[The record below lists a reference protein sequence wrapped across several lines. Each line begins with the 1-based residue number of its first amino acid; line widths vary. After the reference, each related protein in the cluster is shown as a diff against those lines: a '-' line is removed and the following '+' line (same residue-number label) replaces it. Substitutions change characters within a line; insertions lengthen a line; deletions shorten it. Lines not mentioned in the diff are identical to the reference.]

1 MSANSRLTNAYCI
14 AARYS
19 LEAGTGT
26 TSAASASFSPD
37 RNHTS
42 GVFCIMADF
51 DQTSGSSTSAR
62 KWGFAVFLGALFLVH
77 APTAIAQSPTIGG
90 CPVFPPDNIWN
101 TPIDQLPVDSRS
113 RDYVA
118 SIGADVHL
126 HPDFGAG
133 LYEGAPM
140 GIPYVLVPMN
150 QPKVAIHFRKFDD
163 EQPAGEESDAGPYPI
178 PRNAPIEG
186 GPNSHDDRHVLVV
199 QQGSCTLFEL
209 YKAVPNRDG
218 SWNAVSAAR
227 FDLES
232 HELRIDG
239 HTSADAAGL
248 PILPGLVRY
257 EEVAAGRDPPCL
269 ALHGAPH
276 AEGLC
281 LACTSFRLRE
291 HGRRPTATWPALPP
305 ARRFRRVRLLPCEPG
320 DPARPSDL
328 RNDPRRQRVAL
339 VPQRRAASRLEQRP
353 AARVA
358 PGQGLG
364 LRGGR
369 HLVAHARPQ
378 FRSSRQLN
386 WPCMRVVTAY
396 AIAMSAALS
405 VHLAYPWDAAGPF
418 RSGAS

>member
-1 MSANSRLTNAYCI
+1 MSENSRSTNAYRN

-26 TSAASASFSPD
+26 ASDASASFSPD

-51 DQTSGSSTSAR
+51 DQTSCSSTSAR

-90 CPVFPPDNIWN
+90 CSVFPPDNIWN

-126 HPDFGAG
+126 HPDFGVG
-133 LYEGAPM
+133 LYEGAPL
-140 GIPYVLVPMN
+140 GIPYVVVPMN
-150 QPKVAIHFRKFDD
+150 QPKVAIHFRKFAD
-163 EQPAGEESDAGPYPI
+163 EQPASDESDAGPYPI
-178 PRNAPIEG
+178 PRNSPIEG
-186 GPNSHDDRHVLVV
+186 GPNSKDDRHVLVV

-257 EEVAAGRDPPCL
+257 EEVAAGDIRHALRFTTPRTRKAYLWPARHFASDSTDDALPPLGQRFRLRGDFDVSGFSPANKVILRALQTYGMFL
-269 ALHGAPH
+269 ADNGSPWFLSGAPH
-276 AEGLC
+276 P
-281 LACTSFRLRE
+281 SWNNDQLRE
-291 HGRRPTATWPALPP
+291 L
-305 ARRFRRVRLLPCEPG
+305 RRVKGSDFEAVDISSLMR
-320 DPARPSDL
+320 DPNS
-328 RNDPRRQRVAL
+328 
-339 VPQRRAASRLEQRP
+339 
-353 AARVA
+353 
-358 PGQGLG
+358 GQ
-364 LRGGR
+364 
-369 HLVAHARPQ
+369 
-378 FRSSRQLN
+378 
-386 WPCMRVVTAY
+386 
-396 AIAMSAALS
+396 
-405 VHLAYPWDAAGPF
+405 AGN
-418 RSGAS
+418 

>member
-1 MSANSRLTNAYCI
+1 MSANSRLTNAYRI

-26 TSAASASFSPD
+26 TSAASASFSSD
-37 RNHTS
+37 SNHPS

-51 DQTSGSSTSAR
+51 DQISGSSTSAR

-90 CPVFPPDNIWN
+90 CSVFPPDNIWN
-101 TPIDQLPVDSRS
+101 TPIDRLPVDPRS

-133 LYEGAPM
+133 LYEGAPL
-140 GIPYVLVPMN
+140 GIPYVVVPMH
-150 QPKVAIHFRKFDD
+150 QPKVAIHFRKFGD
-163 EQPAGEESDAGPYPI
+163 EQPAGDESDAGPYPI

-186 GPNSHDDRHVLVV
+186 GPNSKDDRHVLVV

-218 SWNAVSAAR
+218 SWNAASAAR

-248 PILPGLVRY
+248 PILPGLVRF
-257 EEVAAGRDPPCL
+257 EEVAAGDIRHALRFTTPRTRKAYLWPARHFASESTDDALPPLGQRFRLRGDFDVSGFSPANQVILRALQTYGMFL
-269 ALHGAPH
+269 ADNGSPWFLSGAPH
-276 AEGLC
+276 P
-281 LACTSFRLRE
+281 SWNNDQLRE
-291 HGRRPTATWPALPP
+291 L
-305 ARRFRRVRLLPCEPG
+305 RRVKGSDFEAVDISSLMR
-320 DPARPSDL
+320 DPNS
-328 RNDPRRQRVAL
+328 
-339 VPQRRAASRLEQRP
+339 
-353 AARVA
+353 
-358 PGQGLG
+358 GQ
-364 LRGGR
+364 
-369 HLVAHARPQ
+369 
-378 FRSSRQLN
+378 
-386 WPCMRVVTAY
+386 
-396 AIAMSAALS
+396 
-405 VHLAYPWDAAGPF
+405 AGN
-418 RSGAS
+418 